1 MTHSPWHK
9 ALRCS
14 LRALSHW
21 LWPPT
26 PEQEERDYQTRLA
39 QELQIRQ
46 QLMVDLCR
54 RTERWRDRL
63 ERLHRHELHL
73 VDQIQTH
80 TKLCNEEETQRSAR
94 ALERVRQAQTR
105 LRERLQRAEKKYQQ
119 AQFRF
124 QQLKQERAS
133 ALPVERS

>member
-9 ALRCS
+9 TLRSS

-26 PEQEERDYQTRLA
+26 PEQEERDYQARLA

-46 QLMVDLCR
+46 QLMLNFCR
-54 RTERWRDRL
+54 RIERWRDRL
-63 ERLHRHELHL
+63 EQLQRHELQL
-73 VDQIQTH
+73 ADQIQIH
-80 TKLCNEEETQRSAR
+80 AKLGNEEETQRSAG
-94 ALERVRQAQTR
+94 ALERVRQVQTR
-105 LRERLQRAEKKYQQ
+105 LRERLQRVEKKYQQ

-124 QQLKQERAS
+124 QQLKQVRVS
-133 ALPVERS
+133 AVPAERS

>member
-1 MTHSPWHK
+1 MTQSPWHK
-9 ALRCS
+9 TLRSS

-26 PEQEERDYQTRLA
+26 PEQAEQNYQARLA

-46 QLMVDLCR
+46 QLMINLCR
-54 RTERWRDRL
+54 RIERWRDRL
-63 ERLHRHELHL
+63 EQLQRHELQL
-73 VDQIQTH
+73 ADQIQIH
-80 TKLCNEEETQRSAR
+80 VKLGNEEETQRSAR
-94 ALERVRQAQTR
+94 ALDRVRKTQNR

-124 QQLKQERAS
+124 QKLKQERVS
-133 ALPVERS
+133 DLPVERS